1 MWLKVHLISGPGPQE
16 HKLKLGIKCKRREA
30 AISGTPCTAD
40 TWSWEWVQLGAWGA
54 LSTLKQLYR
63 LFRVAM
69 GRCTL
74 AVEMWEW
81 SPPGWRRM
89 RKTLGVDLG
98 RASEPG
104 KAWRPTLTSSRHG
117 TLPVWAHGNVHGT
130 VRAQSYAQSSQD
142 NVRGAAG
149 TWGNT
154 KIGG

>member
-63 LFRVAM
+63 LFRMAM

-74 AVEMWEW
+74 AVEMWDCENGWEW
-81 SPPGWRRM
+81 LRM
-89 RKTLGVDLG
+89 VENGARLVGGEWGRHLEWIWAERASLG
-98 RASEPG
+98 RPEG
-104 KAWRPTLTSSRHG
+104 RP
-117 TLPVWAHGNVHGT
+117 LPPVGT
-130 VRAQSYAQSSQD
+130 VHCQC
-142 NVRGAAG
+142 GARKCARHCARTVLRTVLTG
-149 TWGNT
+149 
-154 KIGG
+154 